1 MTVRR
6 REFLKGSAALVA
18 ASVGCGSNDEGEDS
32 PDYTPVPVA
41 EGRAAVGIVGVK
53 AIEHSVRRA
62 IALAGGLGKI
72 QPGQTVFLKPNA
84 VHGAT
89 AGAPGIVTSNEVLK
103 AVIRAVKERKPGWI
117 IVGDRSW
124 RQGSSAATFQTTG
137 LRDAALE
144 AGADEVFPAPKPLD
158 DPTAWVMQQP
168 PGWEETWTDAGGIL
182 AMKKILDADHLIELP
197 VCKNHR
203 WAGYSLSM
211 KNLMGAVGD
220 ESRDPMHFNE
230 GDPDRLS
237 RDIAIL
243 NGIFTPTMV
252 ILDAQMALVNGGP
265 EGILSDKVFTTPG
278 IILASSDRIA
288 VDAAGASI
296 LKHEL
301 ETATVPSPDAVHEF
315 LKATPT
321 WKLPQIV
328 HGIERGIGIASAD
341 LVDLRFEGVSAKAA
355 LEAIYH
361 LS

>member
-1 MTVRR
+1 MTSR

-18 ASVGCGSNDEGEDS
+18 ASVGCGSNDDAEEG

-41 EGRAAVGIVGVK
+41 EGRAAVGIVGVTE
-53 AIEHSVRRA
+53 IEHSVRRA
-62 IALAGGLGKI
+62 IALAGGLEKI

-89 AGAPGIVTSNEVLK
+89 YGSPGIVTSNEVLM

-124 RQGSSAATFQTTG
+124 RQGSSTATFQTTG
-137 LRDAALE
+137 MADAALE
-144 AGADEVFPAPKPLD
+144 AGADEVFPAPKPIE
-158 DPTAWVMQQP
+158 DPAAWVMQQP

-197 VCKNHR
+197 VLKNHR
-203 WAGYSLSM
+203 WAGFSLSM
-211 KNLMGAVGD
+211 KNLMGAIGD

-243 NGIFTPTMV
+243 NGIFKPTLV

-265 EGILSDKVFTTPG
+265 EGILSDKVFTSPQLV
-278 IILASSDRIA
+278 LASNDRIA
-288 VDAAGASI
+288 IDAAGASI

-301 ETATVPSPDAVHEF
+301 ETAVVPTPDAVHAL
-315 LKATPT
+315 LKSTPT
-321 WKLPQIV
+321 WKLWQLV
-328 HGIERGIGIASAD
+328 HGIERGLGVASRD
-341 LVDLRFEGVSAKAA
+341 LIDLRFEDVAIQAQI
-355 LEAIYH
+355 EAIYQQA
-361 LS
+361 